1 MRQTYS
7 AEFKQQ
13 VVQEAQDTH
22 NATLVARRHQISPSM
37 VRRWV
42 RETMK
47 ARHQDDSPLT
57 LVDENERLK
66 TWLGERDLQIAML
79 QDLLRK
85 KGIRP

>member
-1 MRQTYS
+1 MSQTYS

-22 NATLVARRHQISPSM
+22 NATMVARRHQISPSM

-47 ARHQDDSPLT
+47 ARHQDDSPMT

-66 TWLGERDLQIAML
+66 KLLGGLFIASSMV
-79 QDLLRK
+79 RE
-85 KGIRP
+85 